1 MKSLKSVIQ
10 VYAAGSKKLGET
22 TFTLNESEQANLR
35 EDLNKISLRN
45 GKIFWVVLS
54 MVLLLFILALLL
66 VGFNQDKPDK
76 IKLIFG
82 ITGVS
87 IMGLIYYMTKI
98 WKEKNYIDMTLILV
112 RTLDKEMINSILTA
126 LLARL

>member
-1 MKSLKSVIQ
+1 MKSLKDVIKN
-10 VYAAGSKKLGET
+10 YAAGSKKLGET
-22 TFTLNESEQANLR
+22 TFTLNETEQANLR

-76 IKLIFG
+76 IKIIFG

-126 LLARL
+126 LLAKL